1 MKRLVGFCI
10 SIVLVG
16 LASGL
21 SADLKK
27 DVEDVETLLDSLKRL
42 NSELKSDTAALKVNK
57 R

>member
-21 SADLKK
+21 STDLKK
-27 DVEDVETLLDSLKRL
+27 DVENVESLLDSLKKL
-42 NSELKSDTAALKVNK
+42 NSELKSDSSALKVNK